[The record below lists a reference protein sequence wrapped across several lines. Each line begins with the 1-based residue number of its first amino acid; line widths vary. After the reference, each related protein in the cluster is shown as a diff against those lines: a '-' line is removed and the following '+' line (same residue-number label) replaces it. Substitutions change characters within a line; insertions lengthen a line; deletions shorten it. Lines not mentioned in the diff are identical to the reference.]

1 MAWHYSRVDHLV
13 PTAVCFFCERPLRSA
28 KGIVITDGVKEA
40 YAGPNCAKKYLG
52 APEERLLDVAR
63 LALLVVSE
71 GDPGESSGTA
81 PQPNPTTPDPVPQRG
96 TGSSSTT
103 PVARAPLPPLDS
115 VAQYLRLRYEIM
127 GAFKF
132 HKSALLTEAYDSLK
146 SGEMDEIL
154 RKRVAGTM
162 RSAAENQTVFSER
175 NTKICVAMNHW
186 LQEAVRETPKER
198 AGFLQGMLSAL
209 HSRWFLTRKQL
220 EGINAWGEGLRKRV
234 HDFPHLD
241 ISVFDGVV
249 VPDFMQR
256 SAKTDQKSS

>member
-13 PTAVCFFCERPLRSA
+13 PTAVCFFCERPLRSS
-28 KGIVITDGVKEA
+28 KGIVITDGEKEA
-40 YAGPNCAKKYLG
+40 YAGPNCAKKHLG

-71 GDPGESSGTA
+71 GDPSDTA
-81 PQPNPTTPDPVPQRG
+81 LLPADSTPDPTPQRG
-96 TGSSSTT
+96 TEKSVST
-103 PVARAPLPPLDS
+103 PAVRAPLPPLDS

-127 GAFKF
+127 GSFKF

-146 SGEMDEIL
+146 GGDMDETL
-154 RKRVAGTM
+154 RRRVAGTM
-162 RSAAENQTVFSER
+162 RSAAENRTVFSER
-175 NTKICVAMNHW
+175 NIKICVAMNHW

-220 EGINAWGEGLRKRV
+220 EGINRWGEGLRKRV

-241 ISVFDGVV
+241 TSVFDGVV
-249 VPDFMQR
+249 VPEFMQR
-256 SAKTDQKSS
+256 TGKSEQKPT